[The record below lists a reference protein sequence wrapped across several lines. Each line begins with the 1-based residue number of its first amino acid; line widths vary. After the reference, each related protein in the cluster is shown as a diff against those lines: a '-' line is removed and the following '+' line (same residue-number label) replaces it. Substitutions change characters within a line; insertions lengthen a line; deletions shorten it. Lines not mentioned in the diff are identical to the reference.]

1 MSIIYNAT
9 CKENYF
15 TGGVLI
21 IMGSDYNDSSL
32 SRMIE
37 YALLYDF
44 YGALL
49 KDKNRAVFEDYMFND
64 MSLSEIS
71 QNFGITRQG
80 VRDII
85 ERSKIRLAG
94 YEERLG
100 LARRFQNV
108 STSAKAVKDDV
119 GSIRESIVKA
129 GDSYNLDDS
138 FIYSI
143 EKYLRDIEKKTD
155 SILEEF

>member
-1 MSIIYNAT
+1 MDS
-9 CKENYF
+9 E
-15 TGGVLI
+15 
-21 IMGSDYNDSSL
+21 YNDSPL
-32 SRMIE
+32 SRMVE

-49 KDKNRAVFEDYMFND
+49 KDKNRAVFEDYMLND

-80 VRDII
+80 VRDIV
-85 ERSKIRLAG
+85 ERSKVRLAG

-100 LARRFQNV
+100 LAKRFQNV
-108 STSAKAVKDDV
+108 RASAKLVKDDV
-119 GSIRESIVKA
+119 GSIRESIIKA
-129 GDSYNLDDS
+129 RDAYDLDDD
-138 FIYSI
+138 FICSI
-143 EKYLRDIEKKTD
+143 EKYLKDIEKKTD